1 MCSRVPF
8 GYFMVRKFL
17 FCDPKKYAAELLF
30 RLDITNLSSFQVSSQ
45 TDENKMIFNLF
56 AIWTIP
62 YFAIVNK
69 CLLEMN

>member
-30 RLDITNLSSFQVSSQ
+30 RLDITNLTSFQVSSQ
-45 TDENKMIFNLF
+45 TDENKMILNF
-56 AIWTIP
+56 
-62 YFAIVNK
+62 
-69 CLLEMN
+69 LLYGRFRIFGLLINVFLK